1 MTETQ
6 NTSRRPGALI
16 AMSGGVDS
24 SVAAWLMQRD
34 GFDCT
39 GVTMRLTRNEA
50 VNTEGLHTCCSERD
64 IEDAAEVAYA
74 MDIPYEVLDF
84 TADFQEKIIDKFIR
98 VYEAGGT
105 PNPCIDCNRYMKFDH
120 LLRWAEAHGLDHVV
134 TGHYARVEQDEA
146 TGRWLLKKGLD
157 ENKDQSYVLY
167 NLTQEQLA
175 HVRLP
180 LGGLQ
185 SYVLYNL
192 TQEQLAHVRLPLGGL
207 HKSEVRAIA
216 EEQGFVN
223 ARKHDSQDICFVPD
237 GDYARFMEDFTGKH
251 YPAGDFLDVSGKK
264 VGTHSG
270 AVRYT
275 IGQRKGLGLA
285 MGAPVYVCAKDMQAN
300 TVTVGP
306 ESELFDT
313 IVYANEVNWI
323 AIPELKGPL
332 RVTARTR
339 YHQTEQPAT
348 VYPAGPDSF
357 RLEFDQ
363 PQRAPTP
370 GQAVVLYQGDTVL
383 GGGTIMRVEK

>member
-1 MTETQ
+1 MTETE

-39 GVTMRLTRNEA
+39 GITMRLTRNEA
-50 VNTEGLHTCCSERD
+50 VDTEGLHTCCSERD

-105 PNPCIDCNRYMKFDH
+105 PNPCIDCNKYMKFDH
-120 LLRWAEAHGLDHVV
+120 LLRWAEAHGLDYVV

-157 ENKDQSYVLY
+157 EGKDQSYVLY
-167 NLTQEQLA
+167 NLTQA
-175 HVRLP
+175 
-180 LGGLQ
+180 
-185 SYVLYNL
+185 
-192 TQEQLAHVRLPLGGL
+192 QLAHVRLPLGGL

-306 ESELFDT
+306 EAELFDT
-313 IVYANEVNWI
+313 IVYADEVNWI
-323 AIPELKGPL
+323 AIPELTGPL

-348 VYPAGPDSF
+348 VYPVRPDSF

-383 GGGTIMRVEK
+383 GGGTIVRVAKG